1 VKQGKGKG
9 GRKEKEGPRCGVTV
23 SAVAGRKKR
32 RKKWRATAGEDVG
45 SVGRCGLKGKE
56 VRFSLFLFSFPFS
69 NSFQIKPFQLKFKQN
84 FSNFFTKFYKPFRPH
99 TSNQKPCISK

>member
-9 GRKEKEGPRCGVTV
+9 GRKEKEALTGGVTV
-23 SAVAGRKKR
+23 SAAAGKKKR
-32 RKKWRATAGEDVG
+32 RKKWRAAAGEDVG
-45 SVGRCGLKGKE
+45 PVGRCGLKGKE
-56 VRFSLFLFSFPFS
+56 VRFSLFSFSFS

-99 TSNQKPCISK
+99 TGNQNPCIAK